1 MGTEIGT
8 RNGFLRRMADVI
20 VPPLAWV
27 LVNVTGTLTW
37 LFSERRDIATRNLA
51 HAFPDRPEE
60 WHRRIARRSVVGM
73 MEMFFIPLVYAF
85 LSDNE
90 LKRRLV
96 VDDTTKDK
104 LRGLFEKGKLV
115 IQAPHSTL
123 TEALPVIPMIIPGA
137 KIATVYRPLDFG
149 PAERFVRWSRSRCG
163 MEMVSRKE
171 SLLTLRR
178 KLSSGMNIMIL
189 FDQNAGKA
197 GSLILSF
204 GRTCSATELP
214 GVMASRKSGGATCIV
229 SARRT
234 GFMRGEVFV
243 ADIPCDGSV
252 EDITVRT
259 TLVLEEIMR
268 TDEDYC
274 ASWMW
279 AHRRWKNMLAEP
291 GRCLRGGLR
300 KDMRAWSLKAM
311 GLECVPR
318 SQPYCVRVPS
328 DPDGARAFARILS
341 LWRERRPDVRWVLL
355 VPESS
360 LVLFREGDNCE
371 RRVALAS
378 PEASL
383 SAVRGEWPEFFFSLE
398 PDADSRREAVLCRAQ
413 YSVGITTRGRKGC
426 KMHTV
431 FEAQGVP
438 KGEAD
443 WEEML
448 RALADQCGFSTA
460 DDA

>member
-8 RNGFLRRMADVI
+8 RNGILRRIADLVL
-20 VPPLAWV
+20 PPIAWG
-27 LVNVTGTLTW
+27 LVNVTGTLAW

-51 HAFPDRPEE
+51 HAFPERPEE
-60 WHRRIARRSVVGM
+60 WHCRMARRSVVGM
-73 MEMFFIPLVYAF
+73 MEMFLIPLVYAF
-85 LSDNE
+85 LSDDE
-90 LKRRLV
+90 LKRRFV
-96 VDDTTKDK
+96 VDDETRVR
-104 LRGLFEKGKLV
+104 LHGLFEKGKLV

-123 TEALPVIPMIIPGA
+123 TEALSLLPMIVPGA

-178 KLSSGMNIMIL
+178 KLTSGMNIMIL

-229 SARRT
+229 SVRRT

-243 ADIPCDGSV
+243 ADIPSDGSA
-252 EDITVRT
+252 EDITART
-259 TLVLEEIMR
+259 TLVLEEILR

-279 AHRRWKNMLAEP
+279 AHRRWKHMLTQP
-291 GRCLRGGLR
+291 GRCLRGATR
-300 KDMRAWSLKAM
+300 KDLREWSLKAM
-311 GLECVPR
+311 GLDCIPLA
-318 SQPYCVRVPS
+318 QPYCVRVPS
-328 DPDGARAFARILS
+328 DPDGARAFARILPS
-341 LWRERRPDVRWVLL
+341 WRERRPDVRWILL

-360 LVLFREGDNCE
+360 MALLREGEHCE
-371 RRVALAS
+371 RLVAMRS
-378 PEASL
+378 PQAAL
-383 SAVRGEWPEFFFSLE
+383 SAVRGEWPEMYFSLE
-398 PDADSRREAVLCRAQ
+398 PDSDSRREAVLCRAQ
-413 YSVGITTRGRKGC
+413 YSVGITTQGRKCC

-438 KGEAD
+438 KCEAD
-443 WEEML
+443 WGELL
-448 RALADQCGFSTA
+448 RALADNCGFSAA
-460 DDA
+460 DDS